1 MILPD
6 NGGPRTIRIQLCSGG
21 RGLQGSSQQG
31 VIVGLRA
38 VPLRVASPADASFI
52 ARGDFQLRLR
62 LICIFEIIVLLFST
76 CARGVLFK
84 TSKLGIASL
93 RAETLKASKLASL

>member
-38 VPLRVASPADASFI
+38 VPLRASPAGASFI

-62 LICIFEIIVLLFST
+62 LICIFEIIVLLVST